1 MNEILK
7 VENLNLTYQKGGPQV
22 LFDISFSVSK
32 SDFYA
37 IIGPSGAGKSSLI
50 RCINKLADANSGN
63 VLFKGENITKLSG
76 KKLRS
81 VRRKI
86 GMIFQEFNLIDRM
99 SVIDNILTGRL
110 GYMNTFTSLFRMF
123 DKKDISRAIAL
134 IEKVGLADFAN
145 KRVDQL
151 SGGQRQRVGI
161 ARALMQ
167 EPEIMLVDEP
177 TSSLDPKIAI
187 EMMELIKG
195 IADELKIPVLCNIHN
210 IDLAKQFANRILGLQ
225 DGKKK
230 FDDTTDKLTH
240 EVLQDLYK
248 YEVL

>member
-1 MNEILK
+1 MDEILK

-22 LFDISFSVSK
+22 LFDISFSVSQD
-32 SDFYA
+32 DFYA

-63 VLFKGENITKLSG
+63 VLFKGENITNLSG

-81 VRRKI
+81 VGRKI

-99 SVIDNILTGRL
+99 SVIDNVLTGRL

-123 DKKDISRAIAL
+123 DKKDIARAITL
-134 IEKVGLADFAN
+134 ISKVGLEDFAS

-195 IADELKIPVLCNIHN
+195 IADELKIPILCNIHN
-210 IDLAKQFANRILGLQ
+210 IDLAKRFANKILGLQ

>member
-134 IEKVGLADFAN
+134 IEKVGLEDFAN